1 MIYFGFFY
9 GRIDCILQCGTFA
22 YIMTESFFITGTG
35 TGVGK
40 TIVTAGIA
48 GHFISTGKKVS
59 VMKPVQTGTGNSA
72 SDLEIVK
79 ALVPGI
85 TTIPKLLATPY
96 SFSLPASP
104 LLAAKCENRAINPDT
119 ILKAFKELSSRQDV
133 DVLLVE
139 GAGGLLVPL
148 TEEFLMVDLILKMNI
163 PAILVTYAG
172 LGTVNHTL
180 LSIEA
185 MKNRNL
191 KIAGIVINRMPRN
204 PGIVEKDNIKTIE
217 RIGGVPVIAAIS
229 EFDFTDGDINPT
241 RCPKNEIA
249 NFAKQLLI
257 EFRRFQNQ
265 D

>member
-1 MIYFGFFY
+1 
-9 GRIDCILQCGTFA
+9 
-22 YIMTESFFITGTG
+22 MTESFFITGTG

-79 ALVPGI
+79 TLVPGI
-85 TTIPKLLATPY
+85 TAVPKLLATPY

-104 LLAAKCENRAINPDT
+104 LLAAKSENREINPDS

-139 GAGGLLVPL
+139 GAGGPL
-148 TEEFLMVDLILKMNI
+148 TEDFLMVDLILKMDI

-185 MKNRNL
+185 MKSRNL
-191 KIAGIVINRMPRN
+191 KIAGIVINRMPLN

-229 EFDFTDGDINPT
+229 EFDFTGGDINPN
-241 RCPKNEIA
+241 RCQKNEIA